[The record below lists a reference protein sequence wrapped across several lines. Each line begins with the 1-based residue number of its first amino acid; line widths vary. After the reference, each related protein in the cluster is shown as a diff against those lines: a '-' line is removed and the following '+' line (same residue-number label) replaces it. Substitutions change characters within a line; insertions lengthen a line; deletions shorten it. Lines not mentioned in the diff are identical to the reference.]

1 MITVLVILQKIINK
15 TMSNLTDRQLL
26 EAIYLMLQQVLI
38 KVNEI
43 DNDDKQLGMNIFA
56 NIVGDMLMQ
65 KRE

>member
-1 MITVLVILQKIINK
+1 MELSK
-15 TMSNLTDRQLL
+15 LTDRQLL

-56 NIVGDMLMQ
+56 NVVGDILMQ
-65 KRE
+65 KIE

>member
-1 MITVLVILQKIINK
+1 MELSK
-15 TMSNLTDRQLL
+15 LTDRWLL

-56 NIVGDMLMQ
+56 NVVGDMLMQ

>member
-1 MITVLVILQKIINK
+1 MATVLVILQKILNK

-56 NIVGDMLMQ
+56 NVVGDMLMQ

>member
-1 MITVLVILQKIINK
+1 MIKMELSK
-15 TMSNLTDRQLL
+15 LTDRQLL

-56 NIVGDMLMQ
+56 NVVGDMLMQ

>member
-1 MITVLVILQKIINK
+1 MIKMELSK
-15 TMSNLTDRQLL
+15 LTDRQLL
-26 EAIYLMLQQVLI
+26 EAIYLMLQQVLV

-56 NIVGDMLMQ
+56 NVIGDMLMQ

>member
-1 MITVLVILQKIINK
+1 MELSK
-15 TMSNLTDRQLL
+15 LTDRQLL
-26 EAIYLMLQQVLI
+26 EAIYLILQQVLI

-56 NIVGDMLMQ
+56 NVVGDMLMQ

>member
-1 MITVLVILQKIINK
+1 MATVLVILQKILNK

-56 NIVGDMLMQ
+56 NVIGDMLMQ

>member
-1 MITVLVILQKIINK
+1 MELIK
-15 TMSNLTDRQLL
+15 LTDRQLL

-56 NIVGDMLMQ
+56 NVVGDMLMQ

>member
-1 MITVLVILQKIINK
+1 MELSK
-15 TMSNLTDRQLL
+15 LTDRQLL
-26 EAIYLMLQQVLI
+26 EAIYLMLQQVLV

-56 NIVGDMLMQ
+56 NVVGDMLMQ

>member
-56 NIVGDMLMQ
+56 NVVGDMLMQ

>member
-1 MITVLVILQKIINK
+1 MATVLVILQKILNK

-26 EAIYLMLQQVLI
+26 EAIYLMLQQVLV

-56 NIVGDMLMQ
+56 NVVGDMLMQ

>member
-1 MITVLVILQKIINK
+1 MELSK
-15 TMSNLTDRQLL
+15 LTDRQLL

-56 NIVGDMLMQ
+56 NVVGDMLMQ

>member
-1 MITVLVILQKIINK
+1 MIN
-15 TMSNLTDRQLL
+15 NLTDRQLL
-26 EAIYLMLQQVLI
+26 EAIYIMLQQILV

-56 NIVGDMLMQ
+56 NVVGDMLMW

>member
-1 MITVLVILQKIINK
+1 MIN
-15 TMSNLTDRQLL
+15 NLTDRQLL
-26 EAIYLMLQQVLI
+26 EAIYIMLQQILV

-56 NIVGDMLMQ
+56 NVVGDMLMQ

>member
-1 MITVLVILQKIINK
+1 MELSK
-15 TMSNLTDRQLL
+15 LTDRQLL
-26 EAIYLMLQQVLI
+26 EAIYLMLQRVLI

-56 NIVGDMLMQ
+56 NVVGDMLMQ

>member
-1 MITVLVILQKIINK
+1 MDISK
-15 TMSNLTDRQLL
+15 LTDRQLL
-26 EAIYLMLQQVLI
+26 EAIYLMLQQVLV

-56 NIVGDMLMQ
+56 NVVGDMLMQ

>member
-1 MITVLVILQKIINK
+1 MELSK
-15 TMSNLTDRQLL
+15 LTDRQLL
-26 EAIYLMLQQVLI
+26 EAIYLMLQQILV

-56 NIVGDMLMQ
+56 NVVGDMLMQ

>member
-1 MITVLVILQKIINK
+1 MTAVLVILQKILNK
-15 TMSNLTDRQLL
+15 NMSNLTDRQLL
-26 EAIYLMLQQVLI
+26 EAIYLMLQQVLV

-56 NIVGDMLMQ
+56 NVVGDMLMQ

>member
-1 MITVLVILQKIINK
+1 MELSK
-15 TMSNLTDRQLL
+15 LTDRQLL
-26 EAIYLMLQQVLI
+26 EAIYIMLQQILV

-56 NIVGDMLMQ
+56 NVVGDMLMQ

>member
-1 MITVLVILQKIINK
+1 MELSK
-15 TMSNLTDRQLL
+15 LTDRQLL

>member
-1 MITVLVILQKIINK
+1 MDNSK
-15 TMSNLTDRQLL
+15 LTDRQLL

-56 NIVGDMLMQ
+56 NVVGDMLMQ

>member
-1 MITVLVILQKIINK
+1 MELSK
-15 TMSNLTDRQLL
+15 LTDRQLL

-56 NIVGDMLMQ
+56 NVVGDMLIQ

>member
-1 MITVLVILQKIINK
+1 MELSK
-15 TMSNLTDRQLL
+15 LTDRQLL

-56 NIVGDMLMQ
+56 NVVGDMLMQ
-65 KRE
+65 KIE

>member
-1 MITVLVILQKIINK
+1 MEPSK
-15 TMSNLTDRQLL
+15 LTDRQLL

-56 NIVGDMLMQ
+56 NVVGDMLMQ

>member
-1 MITVLVILQKIINK
+1 MELGK
-15 TMSNLTDRQLL
+15 LTDRQLL

-56 NIVGDMLMQ
+56 NVVGDMLMQ